1 MPIWKNCVRR
11 KGTSHRLLKSL
22 LICNPQTIS
31 IMTGRKLIPSSTSE
45 QPSRHFT
52 VLSAKCSQYPK
63 VVFKV
68 FGGASIGFA
77 SHKTTAQKADI
88 NQMYHPAFYN
98 V

>member
-1 MPIWKNCVRR
+1 
-11 KGTSHRLLKSL
+11 
-22 LICNPQTIS
+22 
-31 IMTGRKLIPSSTSE
+31 MTGRKLIPSSTSE